1 MTVRYRTE
9 SGLRMR
15 FDHATFELPIKRDE
29 MIKDIADAFGLQPD
43 SLEGVE
49 DDEHLDKPGDCQSCA
64 GWAKKYAELEAVLSA
79 RDESRRKAFL
89 GQSAPRRSEDF
100 SV

>member
-9 SGLRMR
+9 SDLRMR

-43 SLEGVE
+43 SLEGVL
-49 DDEHLDKPGDCQSCA
+49 DDEHLNKPGYCQSCA
-64 GWAKKYAELEAVLSA
+64 GWAKKYAELEAMLSA
-79 RDESRRKAFL
+79 RDESNQSVFPY
-89 GQSAPRRSEDF
+89 QSAPWKSDDF